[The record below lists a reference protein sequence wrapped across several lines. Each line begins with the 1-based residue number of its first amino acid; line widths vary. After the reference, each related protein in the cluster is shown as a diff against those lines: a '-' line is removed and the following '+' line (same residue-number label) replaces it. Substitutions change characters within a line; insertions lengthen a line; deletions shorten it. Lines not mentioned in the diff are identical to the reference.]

1 MPWIYEKERA
11 EIHVNSTY
19 NRRPKG
25 TKFTN
30 NYENKL
36 AIVRKNVMGQEE
48 RLEKLRQDR
57 INSKKP
63 AHDVRMMQTA
73 FKLLEA
79 EITASKF
86 NKKAKA

>member
-1 MPWIYEKERA
+1 M
-11 EIHVNSTY
+11 NSTY